1 MKKLGKILTLS
12 LASLMLFACDDI
24 VAEPKPVTDDKEIV
38 TVDGNKDY
46 YNNNFEVIFEKLTDS
61 GTANDT
67 IMKQLI
73 NIIAKEQ
80 VAKFYDLKVE
90 EFENVL
96 DNVLKTLAKKEPAT
110 LNGNAKVLEDII
122 IKEVKDKMIDKVR
135 GGTYSTDYLFDEEK
149 LVNELR
155 LSLYNIE
162 GDTFTKGLLVTPDSE
177 YEEVFKADYADYI
190 EKSIYPDVLKQL
202 LTSVYLYEN
211 EYTSLGRSYARD
223 VKYIKLD
230 AISTHKDSVP
240 VLINEYFKAFE
251 TKSDAFPTVSFDLDS
266 LARIYKGVFNGSNL
280 SEQDIKERDFAK
292 DAITTR
298 EEVLDEELEKV
309 CVDPKNNNFAIL
321 TDETKRDNDLV
332 SSYTG
337 SYKYPVQ
344 HGKELKDRELATMDI
359 VVDDGLAVRSGGVS
373 DLPIDMRNRLFSSGI
388 EANLETLT
396 MAGTENSIKV
406 LTPKLTLNQEGDDY
420 VNKYAYFDSSSNAY
434 YIVIVD
440 DYFNTTKLRDGKK
453 DSENLNEEAKANAL
467 EIARLLSTTSSNQKD
482 ALIHYLQLDEYKLE
496 FGDQSFYDYIES
508 TYPELLEDE

>member
-24 VAEPKPVTDDKEIV
+24 VAEPKPVVDGNEIV
-38 TVDGNKDY
+38 TVNGSKDY
-46 YNNNFEVIFEKLTDS
+46 YNNNFEVIFEKLSSS

-67 IMKQLI
+67 IMKELI
-73 NIIAKEQ
+73 NFMAKEQ
-80 VAKFYDLKVE
+80 VAKFYGLEVSA
-90 EFENVL
+90 FENVL
-96 DNVLKTLAKKEPAT
+96 TNVLKTLSNNNPET
-110 LNGNAKVLEDII
+110 LTGNAKVLEDII
-122 IKEVKDKMIDKVR
+122 LEEVKDKMLDKVK
-135 GGTYSTDYLFDEEK
+135 GGSYSTDYLFYEEK
-149 LVNELR
+149 LVNELK
-155 LSLYNIE
+155 LSLYDIKGE
-162 GDTFTKGLLVTPDSE
+162 EFTTKLLVTPDST
-177 YEEVFKADYADYI
+177 YEEVFKADYSDYI
-190 EKSIYPDVLKQL
+190 EKSIYPDVLKEL

-223 VKYIKLD
+223 VRYIKLE

-240 VLINEYFKAFE
+240 VLINSYF
-251 TKSDAFPTVSFDLDS
+251 DAFINNKTSFPTETFDLDS
-266 LARIYKGVFNGSNL
+266 LARIYKGVFA
-280 SEQDIKERDFAK
+280 SEDLTAEEIKERDFEK
-292 DAITTR
+292 DKITTR
-298 EEVLDEELEKV
+298 EEVLDEELERV
-309 CVDPKNNNFAIL
+309 CVDPKNNNFTIL
-321 TDETKRDNDLV
+321 TDEAKRDDELV

-344 HGKELKDRELATMDI
+344 HGKQLKDYELATMNI

-373 DLPIDMRNRLFSSGI
+373 DLPTEMRNRLFSSGI
-388 EANLETLT
+388 ESNLVTLT
-396 MAGTENSIKV
+396 MNGTENSIKV
-406 LTPKLTLNQEGDDY
+406 LTPKLTLNQDGDDY

-440 DYFNTTKLRDGKK
+440 DYFNTTKLRDGKA

-482 ALIHYLQLDEYKLE
+482 ALLHYLEEYGLE

>member
-24 VAEPKPVTDDKEIV
+24 AAEPKPV
-38 TVDGNKDY
+38 VDGNELVSVENKNDL
-46 YNNNFEVIFEKLTDS
+46 YNNNFEVVYEKLTAS

-67 IMKQLI
+67 IMKELI
-73 NIIAKEQ
+73 NVMAKEQ
-80 VAKFYDLKVE
+80 VAKFYGLEVT

-96 DNVLKTLAKKEPAT
+96 TNVLNTLANNSPAT
-110 LNGNAKVLEDII
+110 LTGKAKELEDII
-122 IKEVKDKMIDKVR
+122 LEQIKDKMVDKVR
-135 GGTYSTDYLFDEEK
+135 GGSYSTDYLFDEEK
-149 LVNELR
+149 LVNELK
-155 LSLYNIE
+155 LSLYDIK
-162 GDTFTKGLLVTPDSE
+162 GDTFTKDLLVTPDST
-177 YEEVFKADYADYI
+177 YEEVFKADYSDYI
-190 EKSIYPDVLKQL
+190 EKSLYPDVLKEL

-223 VKYIKLD
+223 VRYIKLE

-240 VLINEYFKAFE
+240 VLINSYFDSFINNKAN
-251 TKSDAFPTVSFDLDS
+251 FPTETFDLDS
-266 LARIYKGVFNGSNL
+266 LARIYKGVFASTGL
-280 SEQDIKERDFAK
+280 TEEETKEKNFESDK
-292 DAITTR
+292 ITTR

-309 CVDPKNNNFAIL
+309 IDSNGNIL
-321 TDETKRDNDLV
+321 TDETKRDNDLL

-344 HGKELKDRELATMDI
+344 HGKTLKDRELATMNI

-373 DLPIDMRNRLFSSGI
+373 DLPTEMRNRLFSSGI
-388 EANLETLT
+388 KSNLETIT
-396 MAGTENSIKV
+396 MKDTENSVKV
-406 LTPKLTLNQEGDDY
+406 LTPKLTLNQEKDDY

-440 DYFNTTKLRDGKK
+440 DYFNTTKLRDGKA
-453 DSENLNEEAKANAL
+453 DSEILNEEAKSNAL

-482 ALIHYLQLDEYKLE
+482 ALLHYLELDEYKLE